1 MINNVVLVG
10 RLGND
15 PEMRYTPS
23 GMAITKFRL
32 AVDRR
37 KRRGGGE
44 DGGDEQKQETDWLD
58 IVCFGVVAEN
68 AGQYLD
74 KGSVVGIEGRVQ
86 SRTWET
92 QEGQKRYSVEIVAN
106 NVQFL
111 ESRAEA
117 ERRRARA
124 GERAVERGDE
134 RGGGAPPP
142 EAERLEDVPEGED
155 YFG

>member
-1 MINNVVLVG
+1 MINSVVLVG
-10 RLGND
+10 RLAND

-32 AVDRR
+32 AVTRR
-37 KRRGGGE
+37 RARGGGE
-44 DGGDEQKQETDWLD
+44 GGEERQEETDWLD
-58 IVCFGVVAEN
+58 IVTFGMTAEF

-74 KGSVVGIEGRVQ
+74 KGALVGIEGRVQ
-86 SRTWET
+86 SSSWET
-92 QEGQKRYSVEIVAN
+92 PEGQKRSRVEIVAN
-106 NVQFL
+106 NVQFM
-111 ESRAEA
+111 ESKAEA

-124 GERAVERGDE
+124 GERSAE

-142 EAERLEDVPEGED
+142 EGERLEDVPEGED

>member
-23 GMAITKFRL
+23 GTAITKFRL
-32 AVDRR
+32 AVTR
-37 KRRGGGE
+37 RRGRAAEGE
-44 DGGDEQKQETDWLD
+44 ERKEETDWLD
-58 IVCFGVVAEN
+58 IVTFGVVAEN
-68 AGQYLD
+68 CGQYLD
-74 KGSVVGIEGRVQ
+74 KGALVGIEGRVQ

-111 ESRAEA
+111 ESKQEA
-117 ERRRARA
+117 ERRRGRA
-124 GERAVERGDE
+124 GERA
-134 RGGGAPPP
+134 GGGGEAPESEPP
-142 EAERLEDVPEGED
+142 YEVPEGED
-155 YFG
+155 YFGS